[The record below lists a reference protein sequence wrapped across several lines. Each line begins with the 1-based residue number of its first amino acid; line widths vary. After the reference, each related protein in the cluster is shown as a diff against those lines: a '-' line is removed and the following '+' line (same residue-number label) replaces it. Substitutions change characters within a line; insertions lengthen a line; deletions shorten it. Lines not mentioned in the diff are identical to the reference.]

1 MVSDEVVVSIC
12 CITYN
17 HAPYIRQCLE
27 GFMMQQTDFPIEV
40 LIHDDAST
48 DGTTEIIKE
57 YEAKY
62 PDIIKPIYEEENQ
75 WVKGR
80 RGSAVFNFPR
90 AKGKY
95 IAMCEGDDYWTDSL
109 KLQKQVDILN
119 SNEECSLVITNGR
132 VLNSITGQIKKINPF
147 GEFES
152 GYVNIHDILQERYYL
167 IPTASMCFRKEYIKM
182 PSFFYESPV
191 GDKPLRLWCA
201 LNGKVYY
208 LSDVTVVYRFYS
220 VSSFGLRISKDN
232 HLANNVYEKMIT
244 FYDKVNEYSLY
255 KYNADIQLLKDK
267 EEYFYYRRIGN
278 RKQVIKS
285 RYFSQLPI
293 VIRIRFVVKTI
304 MIRLRD
310 ALSI

>member
-1 MVSDEVVVSIC
+1 MSEPLVSII

-17 HAPYIRQCLE
+17 HEPYIRQCLD
-27 GFMMQQTDFPIEV
+27 GFMMQRTNFSFEV

-48 DGTTEIIKE
+48 DNTVGIIRE
-57 YEAKY
+57 YEEKY
-62 PDIIKPIYEEENQ
+62 PGIIKPIYQKENQ
-75 WVKGR
+75 YSKGVKIGMTYLY
-80 RGSAVFNFPR
+80 PR

-95 IAMCEGDDYWTDSL
+95 IAECEGDDYWIDPL

-232 HLANNVYEKMIT
+232 HLAKNVYEKMIT

-293 VIRIRFVVKTI
+293 VIRIRFVLKTI